1 MTEYR
6 FRLIVRNATSK
17 SAAVT
22 NQELLDVTDALGDA
36 GCDDAT
42 VSVHADGFELDF
54 ERESSSLQDA
64 IASAVGDVERAGFDV
79 VSIQMDRESV
89 IPLGS

>member
-6 FRLIVRNATSK
+6 FRLIVRDA
-17 SAAVT
+17 SADSTNVT
-22 NQELLDVTDALGDA
+22 NEELLDVTDALGEA
-36 GCDDAT
+36 GCSDAT
-42 VSVHADGFELDF
+42 VSVHTEGFELEFD
-54 ERESSSLQDA
+54 RESSSLQGA